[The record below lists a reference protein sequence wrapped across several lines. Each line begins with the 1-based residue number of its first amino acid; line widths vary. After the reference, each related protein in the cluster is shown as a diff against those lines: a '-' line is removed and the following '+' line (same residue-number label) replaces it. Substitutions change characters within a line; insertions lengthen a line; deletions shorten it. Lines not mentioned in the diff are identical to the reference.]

1 LARHARNDVLGYSR
15 LCAIPPPTEQTEGD
29 EVTWLVQPR
38 LVNDPQED
46 ALRQEAEAALR
57 G

>member
-1 LARHARNDVLGYSR
+1 LARHTRNDVLGYSR

-46 ALRQEAEAALR
+46 AQAEAALR